1 MQGYDVSLYGRNEKV
16 ISELDINK
24 CITLTGAISGVGH
37 LTEVTTD
44 IHHSIFGSEVIM
56 VVTTA
61 NAHGAIASVD
71 DTLGASLISAGLA
84 EAYTLISPTG
94 SKTIT
99 ENGTDIDV
107 AQYATVDVNVS
118 ATPAV

>member
-1 MQGYDVSLYGRNEKV
+1 MKIKALKAFTVRN
-16 ISELDINK
+16 SS
-24 CITLTGAISGVGH
+24 TGA
-37 LTEVTTD
+37 LT
-44 IHHSIFGSEVIM
+44 SI
-56 VVTTA
+56 
-61 NAHGAIASVD
+61 AHGAIASVD

-94 SKTIT
+94 AKTIT